1 MEMVL
6 PTFSERKVGRTEG
19 YKQPLLIDARLRH
32 KLKDHKSK

>member
-19 YKQPLLIDARLRH
+19 YKQPLLIDTKAL
-32 KLKDHKSK
+32 S

>member
-19 YKQPLLIDARLRH
+19 YKKPLLIEA
-32 KLKDHKSK
+32 KAPS